1 MYIVCTVQIQVYRTV
16 QSAMHNGWYFL
27 IFIDK
32 TGLVLHFQTYVY
44 FMFSTR
50 KQSVYYCPL
59 GHSYCARIYI
69 NIMYSYLL
77 YCTRTVLYYFQPV
90 RCLYCHHYD
99 LLTISHVSFFYLF
112 FSKLHTSADFIS
124 QRKRLSHGPPSLAW
138 EQQLFAKYI

>member
-1 MYIVCTVQIQVYRTV
+1 MYRTV

-50 KQSVYYCPL
+50 KTISLLLSFVAQL
-59 GHSYCARIYI
+59 LYCARIYI

-77 YCTRTVLYYFQPV
+77 YCTVLYYFQPV
-90 RCLYCHHYD
+90 RCWYCHHYD